1 MYRKHHNGQLSIEE
15 FHVPFGGTLDP
26 DNRWV
31 LFSSLMPWEELEET
45 YAPQFSPT
53 TGAPAKSVRLAFGA
67 LFIKQRLGLSDEET
81 VEQIRENAYMQS
93 FLGFAGYSSKAPFD
107 PSMMVHF
114 RKRFSEDDLRRI
126 NELIAERGKAM
137 VIEAVSSPRDDGDS
151 DDPGAHAGTQISLD
165 DLVKPADWPEGKNWG
180 TLTIDAS
187 CTPADITYPTDLKLL
202 NEARESTERIIDD
215 LCDQHSGLHKHKPR
229 YDRGRARAAFLNVAK
244 QKKPR
249 RRMIKAAIRRQLD
262 YLQRSL
268 DAIDALIASGARLSG
283 LKPHWCRKLLVISE
297 LQRQQTILLYAKT
310 RSIPDRIVNLVQR
323 QVRPIVRGKARAAVE
338 FGAKISVSVRNGFAF
353 LHRISW
359 DPYNESDDL
368 IPQAKKYK
376 QEHGCYPER
385 ICADRIYINT
395 KNRNFC
401 TRNNIRLSGKRL
413 GRPPKDPAVTAA
425 HKQQLSADQRRRNEV
440 EGVFGSG
447 KRKYSLRLIM
457 ARLPKGAE
465 TTISMAFL
473 VMCAEKILRLL
484 RLFFVAILA
493 WFCAW
498 DCHGSLWVA
507 LTNFCCLGQP
517 NRESVHIQVFELAPS
532 LALGWS

>member
-1 MYRKHHNGQLSIEE
+1 MYLKHHNGQLSIES

-31 LFSSLMPWEELEET
+31 LLSSLIPWEELEDT
-45 YAPQFSPT
+45 YAPHFSPT
-53 TGAPAKSVRLAFGA
+53 TGAPAKPVRLAFGA
-67 LFIKQRLGLSDEET
+67 LYIKQRLDLSDAET
-81 VEQIRENAYMQS
+81 VEQIRENAYIQF

-114 RKRFSEDDLRRI
+114 RKRFSEEDLNRI
-126 NELIAERGKAM
+126 NERIAERGKAKM
-137 VIEAVSSPRDDGDS
+137 MEALALLPDDEDSNDPDS
-151 DDPGAHAGTQISLD
+151 DTDNPISLD
-165 DLVKPADWPEGKNWG
+165 NVVKPEDWPEGKNWG

-187 CTPADITYPTDLKLL
+187 CMPADITYPTDLKLL

-215 LCDQHSGLHKHKPR
+215 LCNQHSDLRKHKPR
-229 YDRGRARAAFLNVAK
+229 YRRGKARATFLNVAK

-249 RRMIKAAIRRQLD
+249 RQKIRAAIRLQLG
-262 YLQRSL
+262 YLRRNL
-268 DAIDALIASGARLSG
+268 DAIDALIADGARLSE
-283 LKPHWCRKLLVISE
+283 LKTHWWHKLLVISE
-297 LQRQQTILLYAKT
+297 LYRQQSILLNAET

-323 QVRPIVRGKARAAVE
+323 HVRPIVRGKARAAVE

-359 DPYNESDDL
+359 DPYNESEDL

-413 GRPPKDPAVTAA
+413 GRLPKNPEINAA
-425 HKQQLSADQRRRNEV
+425 HKQQLRADQRKRNEV

-457 ARLPKGAE
+457 ARLPKCAE
-465 TTISMAFL
+465 TSISMGFL
-473 VMCAEKILRLL
+473 VMCAEKVL
-484 RLFFVAILA
+484 RLFRLISANIYA
-493 WFCAW
+493 
-498 DCHGSLWVA
+498 
-507 LTNFCCLGQP
+507 
-517 NRESVHIQVFELAPS
+517 
-532 LALGWS
+532 

>member
-1 MYRKHHNGQLSIEE
+1 MYQKHNNGQLSIEE

-53 TGAPAKSVRLAFGA
+53 TGAPAKPVRLAFGA
-67 LFIKQRLGLSDEET
+67 LFIKQRLGLTDEET
-81 VEQIRENAYMQS
+81 VEQIRENAYMQF

-114 RKRFSEDDLRRI
+114 RKRFSEKDLIRI

-137 VIEAVSSPRDDGDS
+137 VIDAVSSLPNDEDS
-151 DDPGAHAGTQISLD
+151 DGLDADAGNQLSLD

-215 LCDQHSGLHKHKPR
+215 LCDQCSDLRSHLPR
-229 YDRGRARAAFLNVAK
+229 YDRGKARAHFLTVAK

-249 RRMIKAAIRRQLD
+249 RRKIKAAIRRQLD
-262 YLQRSL
+262 YLQRNL
-268 DAIDALIASGARLSG
+268 DAIDALIASGAVLSG
-283 LKPHWCRKLLVISE
+283 LKTHWWQKLLVISE
-297 LQRQQTILLYAKT
+297 LNRQQNILLNAKT

-359 DPYNESDDL
+359 DPYNEGEDL
-368 IPQAKKYK
+368 IPQALKYK
-376 QEHGCYPER
+376 KEYGCYPER

-395 KNRNFC
+395 KNRHFC
-401 TRNNIRLSGKRL
+401 TSNNIRLSGKRL
-413 GRPPKDPAVTAA
+413 GRPPKDPEVNAA
-425 HKQQLSADQRRRNEV
+425 HKQLLSADQRKRNEV

-447 KRKYSLRLIM
+447 KRKYALKLIM
-457 ARLPKGAE
+457 ARLAKGAE
-465 TTISMAFL
+465 TSISMAFL

-484 RLFFVAILA
+484 RLFFVFIFACL
-493 WFCAW
+493 C
-498 DCHGSLWVA
+498 SLLRLHSSPGKTWTITDDRWNDWPVTA
-507 LTNFCCLGQP
+507 
-517 NRESVHIQVFELAPS
+517 
-532 LALGWS
+532 

>member
-31 LFSSLMPWEELEET
+31 LFASLMPWEELEET

-53 TGAPAKSVRLAFGA
+53 TGAPAKPVRLAFGA
-67 LFIKQRLGLSDEET
+67 LFIKQRLGLTDEET
-81 VEQIRENAYMQS
+81 VEQIRENAYMQF
-93 FLGFAGYSSKAPFD
+93 FLGFAGYSSKPPFD

-114 RKRFSEDDLRRI
+114 RNRFSEEDLKRT
-126 NELIAERGKAM
+126 NELIAERGKAIL
-137 VIEAVSSPRDDGDS
+137 IEAVSSLEDDGDS
-151 DDPGAHAGTQISLD
+151 GDPNAEAGNQLSID

-180 TLTIDAS
+180 TLSIDAS

-202 NEARESTERIIDD
+202 NEARESTDRIIDD
-215 LCDQHSGLHKHKPR
+215 LCKQRSSLRKHRPR
-229 YDRGRARAAFLNVAK
+229 YDRGSARANFLNVAK

-249 RRMIKAAIRRQLD
+249 RRRIQAAIRRQLD
-262 YLQRSL
+262 YLQRNL
-268 DAIDALIASGARLSG
+268 DAIDALIASGACLSG
-283 LKPHWCRKLLVISE
+283 LKTHWWQKLLVISE
-297 LQRQQTILLYAKT
+297 LHRQQSIVLSANT

-323 QVRPIVRGKARAAVE
+323 HVRPIVRGKARAACE

-359 DPYNESDDL
+359 NAYNECEDL

-376 QEHGCYPER
+376 QEYGCYPER

-401 TRNNIRLSGKRL
+401 ARNNIRLSGKRL
-413 GRPPKDPAVTAA
+413 GRPPKDPEINAA
-425 HKQQLSADQRRRNEV
+425 HKQQLSADQRKRNEV
-440 EGVFGSG
+440 EGCFGSG
-447 KRKYSLRLIM
+447 KRKYSLALIM

-473 VMCAEKILRLL
+473 VMCAEKIRRLL
-484 RLFFVAILA
+484 RLFFVLIYA
-493 WFCAW
+493 WFYVIQRS
-498 DCHGSLWVA
+498 DHLWMA
-507 LTNFCCLGQP
+507 LRDLWKLETGDLLLP
-517 NRESVHIQVFELAPS
+517 A
-532 LALGWS
+532 

>member
-31 LFSSLMPWEELEET
+31 IFSTLMPWEELEET
-45 YAPQFSPT
+45 YAPQFNPT
-53 TGAPAKSVRLAFGA
+53 TGAPAKPVRLAFGA

-81 VEQIRENAYMQS
+81 VEQIRENAYMQF
-93 FLGFAGYSSKAPFD
+93 FLGFAGYSSKSPFD

-114 RKRFSEDDLRRI
+114 RKRFSEKDLKRI

-137 VIEAVSSPRDDGDS
+137 VIEAMSSFPDDDDS
-151 DDPGAHAGTQISLD
+151 EDPGADAVNQISLD
-165 DLVKPADWPEGKNWG
+165 DFVKPADWPEGKNWG

-215 LCDQHSGLHKHKPR
+215 LCDQHMELRKYRPR
-229 YDRGRARAAFLNVAK
+229 YDRGKARAVFLNVAK

-249 RRMIKAAIRRQLD
+249 RRKITAAIRRQLD
-262 YLQRSL
+262 YLQRNL
-268 DAIDALIASGARLSG
+268 EAIDALIAAGAGLSG
-283 LKPHWCRKLLVISE
+283 LKTHWWQKLLVISE
-297 LQRQQTILLYAKT
+297 LHRQQSILLYAKT

-323 QVRPIVRGKARAAVE
+323 QVRPIARGKARAAFE

-359 DPYNESDDL
+359 DPYNEGEDL
-368 IPQAKKYK
+368 IPQAQKYK
-376 QEHGCYPER
+376 HEYGCYPER
-385 ICADRIYINT
+385 ICADRIYIT
-395 KNRNFC
+395 IKNRNFC

-413 GRPPKDPAVTAA
+413 GRPPKDPEINAA
-425 HKQQLSADQRRRNEV
+425 HKQQLSADQRKRNEV

-457 ARLPKGAE
+457 ARLTKGAE
-465 TTISMAFL
+465 TSISMGFL

-484 RLFFVAILA
+484 RLFFVTIFARIYSWQWPDSFWVIFRVICLLETA
-493 WFCAW
+493 E
-498 DCHGSLWVA
+498 SLVTA
-507 LTNFCCLGQP
+507 
-517 NRESVHIQVFELAPS
+517 
-532 LALGWS
+532 

>member
-1 MYRKHHNGQLSIEE
+1 MDDKSRMTREC
-15 FHVPFGGTLDP
+15 HVRFCERLRGKFLWAT
-26 DNRWV
+26 R
-31 LFSSLMPWEELEET
+31 
-45 YAPQFSPT
+45 QF
-53 TGAPAKSVRLAFGA
+53 
-67 LFIKQRLGLSDEET
+67 
-81 VEQIRENAYMQS
+81 

-114 RKRFSEDDLRRI
+114 RKRFSEEDLNRI
-126 NELIAERGKAM
+126 NELIAERGKALVM
-137 VIEAVSSPRDDGDS
+137 EAVASLPDDDS
-151 DDPGAHAGTQISLD
+151 DDPDAGSFEQILLD
-165 DLVKPADWPEGKNWG
+165 NFVKPADWPENKNWG

-215 LCDQHSGLHKHKPR
+215 LCSQNSKLRKYKPR

-249 RRMIKAAIRRQLD
+249 RRKIKAAIRRQLD
-262 YLQRSL
+262 YLQRNL
-268 DAIDALIASGARLSG
+268 DAIDALTSAGARLSL
-283 LKPHWCRKLLVISE
+283 LKAHWWQKLLVISE
-297 LQRQQTILLYAKT
+297 LHHQQSILLYAKT

-323 QVRPIVRGKARAAVE
+323 HVRPIVRGKARAAVE

-359 DPYNESDDL
+359 DPYNEAEDL

-376 QEHGCYPER
+376 QEFGCYPER

-401 TRNNIRLSGKRL
+401 TRNDIRLSGKRL
-413 GRPPKDPAVTAA
+413 GRPPKNPEISAA

-447 KRKYSLRLIM
+447 KRKYALKLIM
-457 ARLPKGAE
+457 ARLAKGAE
-465 TTISMAFL
+465 TSISMAFL
-473 VMCAEKILRLL
+473 VICAEKIRRLL
-484 RLFFVAILA
+484 RLFFITIFA
-493 WFCAW
+493 WLCTW
-498 DCHGSLWVA
+498 KWPGSLWMG
-507 LTNFCCLGQP
+507 LGNIWLLETHQ
-517 NRESVHIQVFELAPS
+517 S
-532 LALGWS
+532 LATG